1 MNTFVIDMKLLSM
14 LSKIIIHIIFF
25 NFIVYDVFTLGTLD
39 HLTKDMYRFW
49 NCLSI

>member
-1 MNTFVIDMKLLSM
+1 MNTFVIDIETTPSNRKM

-39 HLTKDMYRFW
+39 HLTKDMYRF
-49 NCLSI
+49 